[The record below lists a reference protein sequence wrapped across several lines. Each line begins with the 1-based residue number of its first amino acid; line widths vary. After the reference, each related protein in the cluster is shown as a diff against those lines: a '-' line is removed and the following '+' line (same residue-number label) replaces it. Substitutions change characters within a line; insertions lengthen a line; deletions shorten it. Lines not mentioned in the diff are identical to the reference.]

1 MINKTQSE
9 ILTKVYLLDTN
20 WLALGT
26 WVINLLG
33 LLRNLKFCSE
43 WKKKKQ
49 FGSSSQLIGE
59 KQILKNFRS
68 IPLLPITGKT

>member
-33 LLRNLKFCSE
+33 MLRNLKFCSE
-43 WKKKKQ
+43 WKKKQ
-49 FGSSSQLIGE
+49 FGSSSQLNGE